1 MLPPE
6 LHTPINEA
14 GDCIVPKEVC
24 VVYCKFLVSAFI
36 HIKPAEPVKE
46 PVNEDSIKG
55 GISVEPEIASEPEL
69 SSDPDM
75 VVDWSDAMNYI
86 SICYKY

>member
-1 MLPPE
+1 
-6 LHTPINEA
+6 
-14 GDCIVPKEVC
+14 
-24 VVYCKFLVSAFI
+24 
-36 HIKPAEPVKE
+36 
-46 PVNEDSIKG
+46 VNEDSIKG